1 VTTRHRDHSIATLS
15 PQWRTTWATD
25 GTRLAMLHAVT
36 RLSVLLPTRN
46 RREYLRLAIETVR
59 RQDCPDWEI
68 VISDNDSEEDI
79 AGYVAGIGDSRIAY
93 QRTERFISVTENWNR
108 ALEASTGDY
117 VVMLG
122 DDDGLM
128 PGYVTKVLDIAK
140 RWGNPDLI
148 YTSALLLTY
157 PGVEPSD
164 LDGSLAS
171 YGYASFLR
179 NAHEPFV
186 LSPTDARRAVKH
198 AMQFRLRYGFNMQF
212 AVIGRSLID
221 RLQSHGAFFQS
232 LFPDYYAM
240 NACFLHARQ
249 IVVNPEPLVVIGVTP
264 KSYGFYH
271 ANAREAEGKAFLD
284 AGVAERLPGTNINV
298 GWLDAVTTI
307 EREHGSEFG
316 LRANRRRYRWLQG
329 INVYERDRFQG
340 GVPPDELTRMNAAL
354 LSSERLVLRAGCAVA
369 ATLRPVL
376 PKKMRAWLD
385 YAFRRLLRQYP
396 RWTPPRLQ
404 GRYAN
409 LLEVFDAAAEG
420 HDVLADV

>member
-1 VTTRHRDHSIATLS
+1 MVD
-15 PQWRTTWATD
+15 
-25 GTRLAMLHAVT
+25 AVT

-46 RREYLRLAIETVR
+46 RQEYLRFAIETVR

-79 AGYVAGIGDSRIAY
+79 GGYVAGIGDSRIVY
-93 QRTERFISVTENWNR
+93 RRTDRFVSVTENWNR

-128 PGYVTKVLDIAK
+128 PGYITKVLDLAE
-140 RWGNPDLI
+140 RFGHPDLI

-164 LDGSLAS
+164 RDGSLAP

-179 NAHEPFV
+179 DAHEPFV
-186 LSPTDARRAVKH
+186 LSPTDARRAVEH
-198 AMQFRLRYGFNMQF
+198 AMQFRVRYGFNMQF
-212 AVIGRSLID
+212 AVISRSLIE
-221 RLQSHGAFFQS
+221 RLQPHGEFFQS

-240 NACFLHARQ
+240 NVCFLHARQ
-249 IVVNPEPLVVIGVTP
+249 IVVDPEPLVVIGVTP

-284 AGVAERLPGTNINV
+284 AQNTERPPGTNINV

-307 EREHGSEFG
+307 EREHGFEFG
-316 LRANRRRYRWLQG
+316 LRASRRRYRWLQG
-329 INVYERDRFQG
+329 VNVYERDRFQG
-340 GVPPDELTRMNAAL
+340 GVAPDELARMNAAL
-354 LSSERLVLRAGCAVA
+354 LPPERLALRVGCAA
-369 ATLRPVL
+369 AAISRRVL

-385 YAFRRLLRQYP
+385 YAFRRSLRQYP
-396 RWTPPRLQ
+396 RWTPPRVQ

-409 LLEVFDAAAEG
+409 LLELFDAAAEG
-420 HDVLADV
+420 RDVLADA